1 MKQVEIR
8 RYCYKTLMAPTC
20 VDMAR
25 FDETVVAENENE
37 KPSGR

>member
-8 RYCYKTLMAPTC
+8 RYCYKHLMAPTC
-20 VDMAR
+20 VGTAR

>member
-8 RYCYKTLMAPTC
+8 RYCYKPLMAPTC
-20 VDMAR
+20 VGTAH

-37 KPSGR
+37 KQSGR

>member
-8 RYCYKTLMAPTC
+8 RYCYKPLMAPTC
-20 VDMAR
+20 VGTAH
-25 FDETVVAENENE
+25 FDETAVAENENE

>member
-8 RYCYKTLMAPTC
+8 RYCYKPLRAPTC
-20 VDMAR
+20 VGTAH